1 MADAFNPVEFVAAL
15 RELVD
20 KLPNE
25 VEPPS
30 LPPSRLKTLRTDIAA
45 AVARLT
51 SLSRELDPVRQ
62 PPLVFDPSDP
72 RIIGELI
79 GRTMLEQPRHS
90 MTDIGRFYGS
100 GVYAIYYNGDFPAY
114 AAIRGSERPIYI
126 GKADPANPDAV
137 SVEEQEER
145 LSRRLLDHV
154 KSIQAVEDYA
164 RENNIAGQLKLAD
177 FDCRYLVV
185 KSAWQKTAEEYLI
198 NQFKPV
204 WNNEMRV
211 CYGFGKH
218 GDSSDTRSNTRSP
231 WDTVHPG
238 RKWALGDGNVNNPK
252 GANIVID
259 EITQY
264 FNNIR
269 TW

>member
-15 RELVD
+15 SDLVA
-20 KLPNE
+20 KLPDA
-25 VEPPS
+25 VEPPA
-30 LPPSRLKTLRTDIAA
+30 LPSSRLKTLRNDIAA

-51 SLSRELDPVRQ
+51 SLSRDLDPIRQ

-79 GRTMLEQPRHS
+79 ARTMLEQPRHS
-90 MTDIGRFYGS
+90 MTDVARFYGS
-100 GVYAIYYNGDFPAY
+100 GVYAVYYNGEFPAY
-114 AAIRGSERPIYI
+114 AAIRGTERPIYI
-126 GKADPANPDAV
+126 GKADPANPDAA

-145 LSRRLLDHV
+145 LSRRLRDHV
-154 KSIQAVEDYA
+154 KSIRAVEDYA
-164 RENNIAGQLKLAD
+164 RENGVAGQLRLSD

-198 NQFKPV
+198 NRFKPV
-204 WNNEMRV
+204 WNNEMKV

-231 WDTVHPG
+231 WDTLHPG
-238 RKWALGDGNVNNPK
+238 RKWALGSGNTDNPK
-252 GANIVID
+252 NSVTIASEVM
-259 EITQY
+259 TLLAAK
-264 FNNIR
+264 
-269 TW
+269 

>member
-15 RELVD
+15 RELVG

-30 LPPSRLKTLRTDIAA
+30 LSSPRLMALKNDIAA

-72 RIIGELI
+72 RVIGELI
-79 GRTMLEQPRHS
+79 GRTMLEQPRHP
-90 MTDIGRFYGS
+90 MTGIGRFYGS

-114 AAIRGSERPIYI
+114 AAIRDTERPIYI

-137 SVEEQEER
+137 PVEEQEER
-145 LSRRLLDHV
+145 LSRRLRDHV
-154 KSIQAVEDYA
+154 KSIRAVEDYA
-164 RENNIAGQLKLAD
+164 KESRISGQLKLAD

-198 NQFKPV
+198 SQFKPV
-204 WNNEMRV
+204 WNNEMKV

-231 WDTVHPG
+231 WDTLHPG
-238 RKWALGDGNVNNPK
+238 RKWALGEGNTDNPK
-252 GANIVID
+252 TSEILID
-259 EITQY
+259 EVLS
-264 FNNIR
+264 FLSK
-269 TW
+269 